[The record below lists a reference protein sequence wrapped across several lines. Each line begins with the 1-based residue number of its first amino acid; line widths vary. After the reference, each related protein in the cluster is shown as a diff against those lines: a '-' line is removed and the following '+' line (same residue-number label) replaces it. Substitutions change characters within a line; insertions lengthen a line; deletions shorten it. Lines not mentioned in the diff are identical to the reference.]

1 MFLYFWV
8 NKNFNFGD
16 MIKALDQQTE
26 ATIWSFFP
34 FLLRTTQTYILTS
47 TNKVCCGTSG
57 KIQNNLMN
65 AIAEVIEEIRMEM
78 NKYTCYTHQNTCW
91 AFRTGDSFKSKIP
104 SRPLIK
110 ERCVITRG
118 HILYLSYLL
127 FLLFL
132 LFIFCIY

>member
-1 MFLYFWV
+1 
-8 NKNFNFGD
+8 
-16 MIKALDQQTE
+16 MIKVLDQQTE

-34 FLLRTTQTYILTS
+34 FLLRTTQTYIITS
-47 TNKVCCGTSG
+47 TNKVFCGTSG

-65 AIAEVIEEIRMEM
+65 AIAEVMGEEIQMEM
-78 NKYTCYTHQNTCW
+78 NKYMCYTHQNTRW
-91 AFRTGDSFKSKIP
+91 AFWTRDSFKSKIP